1 MFDYFSY
8 IDYMQDQWNHGY
20 PEPEPKQEEPE
31 QEQEPEAP
39 QQPANP
45 YDEY

>member
-31 QEQEPEAP
+31 QEQKTP
-39 QQPANP
+39 QKSINY

>member
-8 IDYMQDQWNHGY
+8 IDYMEAQWNHGY
-20 PEPEPKQEEPE
+20 PDPEDEQEPEP
-31 QEQEPEAP
+31 EQEPEAP